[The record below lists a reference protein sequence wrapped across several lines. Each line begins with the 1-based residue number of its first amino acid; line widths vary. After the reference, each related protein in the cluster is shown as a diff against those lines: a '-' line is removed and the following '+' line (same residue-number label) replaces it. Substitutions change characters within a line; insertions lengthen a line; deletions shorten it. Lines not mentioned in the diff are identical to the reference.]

1 MLSIGCVNLAPE
13 VRRDANFTSHKTGS
27 SWHICF
33 FYLAGFTSS
42 PDMLAP
48 DMMPVTPEKR
58 TPNTVK
64 KLIGTESSN
73 SEQSKANLR

>member
-1 MLSIGCVNLAPE
+1 MEDDIELFNPSNL
-13 VRRDANFTSHKTGS
+13 
-27 SWHICF
+27 
-33 FYLAGFTSS
+33 YLAGLTSS